1 MIERLGK
8 QVPYIVVLLIAG
20 FLYYRATQIDFTAPG
35 DRIGPD
41 VWPRA
46 ILVLAM
52 ATCAYEIAKNL
63 VFSAARHEVGG
74 VLESIIEDTPA
85 DQAPAEESP
94 SHPGRLVIGAGLTVA
109 YALAIDKLGF
119 FLCTALFLSTFI
131 RVGGYRQTGIT
142 LLLGVAGSF
151 AFMFMFMKVVYVSLP
166 LGVGIFG
173 QFSVLLM
180 RIMGIR

>member
-8 QVPYIVVLLIAG
+8 QVPYFVVLLIAG
-20 FLYYRATQIDFTAPG
+20 FLYYRATQIDFSAPG

-46 ILVLAM
+46 ILILAM

-63 VFSAARHEVGG
+63 IFSGAKHEIGG
-74 VLESIIEDTPA
+74 VLESIIEETPA
-85 DQAPAEESP
+85 DQAPAEESA
-94 SHPGRLVIGAGLTVA
+94 SHPWRLVIGAGLTVA

-119 FLCTALFLSTFI
+119 FLCTALFLGAFI
-131 RVGGYRQTGIT
+131 RVGGYRRIGIT
-142 LLLGVAGSF
+142 LLLGAAGSF

-166 LGVGIFG
+166 LGVGVFG
-173 QFSVLLM
+173 QFSILLM
-180 RIMGIR
+180 RVMGIR